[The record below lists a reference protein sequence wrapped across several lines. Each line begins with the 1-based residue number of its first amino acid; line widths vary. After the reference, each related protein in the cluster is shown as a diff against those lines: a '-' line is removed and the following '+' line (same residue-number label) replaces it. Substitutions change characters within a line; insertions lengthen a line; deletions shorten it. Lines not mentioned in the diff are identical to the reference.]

1 MADQTELRM
10 NLVAIKRVDPYA
22 KDIINSSAHVA
33 FYVFNNEDSEWE
45 KTDIEGALFI
55 YSRYAEPFHSIFI
68 NNRLNTNSLVEPIRG
83 QIELQSKPPFLLYRN
98 ERSRIRGFWF
108 YNNTECDRIGE
119 IIQRLVT
126 DCAEAEK
133 LNPVVVNGGGGA
145 GGGTIP
151 PGMLP
156 GMNGNGPP
164 ESEASNVD
172 IFSMLTKAQEDYQNN
187 AATTTAGGGGGGGA
201 KPDPA
206 VINHAGMT
214 VLGGHNMPI
223 VPAVPAAQPPQQPIS
238 NQNAPR
244 SVVNFFAAAKQPAA
258 SEVPLF
264 KTHAPVHT
272 LEQIE
277 KLHRAS
283 TPQKDLTIAG
293 GVATTGKLTP
303 DLSELKRMGAIPI
316 MGSGNG
322 PHTPSGGLSE
332 LGTSPLATFLSA
344 ANLSSAMRMTN
355 NQAAVPKAKLI
366 DISELESRQN
376 HHSQQQQSQQQQT
389 PLHEL
394 LKKSDSIA
402 VTGTTPTTPSIVRP
416 ALMPP
421 TMFKPTAAAAAS
433 VGVTGSPG
441 TGTVG
446 PQTALS
452 DLFTQVTSRSAGG
465 PVAVSGPKVVP
476 SNATGKQAGSSGAK
490 GGGKS
495 RDGTGNTP
503 PKQAGG
509 TPKSVADILSKAA
522 ANNNKQNNNNVHS
535 AVSTAS
541 GNANGS
547 NNNNNNNNSSSTAGG
562 TVEPLTQNQL
572 IQAVSYLIKHDPD
585 FVRKLHEAYV
595 RSFAEMMISN

>member
-133 LNPVVVNGGGGA
+133 LNPPVVNGGGA
-145 GGGTIP
+145 GGGSIP

-156 GMNGNGPP
+156 GMNGNGPAEP
-164 ESEASNVD
+164 EANNVD

-187 AATTTAGGGGGGGA
+187 AATTPGAGG
-201 KPDPA
+201 KDPA
-206 VINHAGMT
+206 VLNHPGMA

-223 VPAVPAAQPPQQPIS
+223 VPVPVTQQQQQQQQPIS

-293 GVATTGKLTP
+293 SVNATGKLTP

-322 PHTPSGGLSE
+322 PHTPSGGLPE
-332 LGTSPLATFLSA
+332 LGTSPLATFLST

-376 HHSQQQQSQQQQT
+376 HQQQQQQQQQSQQQT

-394 LKKSDSIA
+394 LKKSESIA
-402 VTGTTPTTPSIVRP
+402 VTGTPTTPSIVRP

-421 TMFKPTAAAAAS
+421 TMFKPTAAPS
-433 VGVTGSPG
+433 SPG

-465 PVAVSGPKVVP
+465 GGAVAVSGAKV
-476 SNATGKQAGSSGAK
+476 SSSSATGKLAGSAGAK
-490 GGGKS
+490 GGKS

-503 PKQAGG
+503 PKQVGG

-522 ANNNKQNNNNVHS
+522 ANSKQNNNVHS
-535 AVSTAS
+535 ATSTAS

-547 NNNNNNNNSSSTAGG
+547 NNNNNNSSSTAGA